1 MIDLGSPMDQ
11 IRYFENE
18 TSQGNAMKSISFILL
33 LSLLLANNVLSGQ
46 DSTPQSPEKTKQAEH
61 QRSDIEKVIEIGTTD
76 NRVQE
81 HLDYLTNRIG
91 PRLTSSEGMQAACQW
106 ARDQFEE
113 MGLQNC
119 RLEQWGEFPVGFER
133 GPSQGAMLAP
143 KQMKLEFGTN
153 AWTAGTRG
161 RVPGIAVMAPKT
173 MADLESM
180 RDTLEGA
187 YVLTTSNRR
196 SRRSRRDEPS
206 GDKKDEKQPSA
217 AETREVRQEL
227 MNCKIAGIVQS
238 TSDERILTGGRY
250 EISMDDLPTIPVISL
265 LKTQWD
271 EIKEMIDDGEKVEL
285 AFDIRNH
292 FRKGPIPLYNVIADI
307 PGTEFPD
314 EYVVVGGHIDSWDGA
329 TGATDNA
336 SGCATTMEAARILM
350 AAGVKPKRTIRFMLW
365 SGEEQGLLGSRAWVK
380 QNPKE
385 VQKVS
390 AVFVHDGGTNYV
402 SGITCTESMRP
413 DFESIFAQVMELD
426 DRTPFE
432 ISTTQTMRPRG
443 GSDHVSF
450 IQAGVPGFFW
460 NQSGRATYR
469 TTHHTQYDT
478 FETVVPEYQKH
489 SARVIAVGAL
499 GTANLDHLLSREGIQ
514 N

>member
-1 MIDLGSPMDQ
+1 
-11 IRYFENE
+11 
-18 TSQGNAMKSISFILL
+18 MKSISFALCLAILL
-33 LSLLLANNVLSGQ
+33 GNSISTAQ
-46 DSTPQSPEKTKQAEH
+46 DTASQEPASPAETTAINSVIQSIIK
-61 QRSDIEKVIEIGTTD
+61 IGTTD
-76 NRVQE
+76 NQVQE
-81 HLDYLTNRIG
+81 HLNYLTNRIG
-91 PRLTSSEGMQAACQW
+91 PRLTGSEGMQAACEW
-106 ARDQFEE
+106 TRDRFEE
-113 MGLQNC
+113 MGLDNC

-133 GPSQGAMLAP
+133 GPSYGLMLEP

-153 AWTAGTRG
+153 AWTAGTKG
-161 RVPGIAVMAPKT
+161 RVPGIAVMAPTT
-173 MADLESM
+173 MEELETM
-180 RDTLEGA
+180 RDKLDGA
-187 YVLTTSNRR
+187 YVLTASARSSRRRR
-196 SRRSRRDEPS
+196 SDTPEQGAKPNKRPS
-206 GDKKDEKQPSA
+206 I
-217 AETREVRQEL
+217 AETRQVREEL
-227 MNCKIAGIVQS
+227 LNCNIAGLVQS

-250 EISMDDLPTIPVISL
+250 KISMDQLPTIPVISL
-265 LKTQWD
+265 LKKQWD
-271 EIKEMIDDGEKVEL
+271 EVQGMLEEGKDVEL

-292 FRKGPIPLYNVIADI
+292 FRKGPIPLFNVIADI
-307 PGTEFPD
+307 PGTEFPN

-365 SGEEQGLLGSRAWVK
+365 SGEEQGLLGSRAWVE

-385 VQKVS
+385 VQNTS

-402 SGITCTESMRP
+402 SGITCTAAMRP
-413 DFESIFAQVMELD
+413 DFESIFADVMKLD
-426 DRTPFE
+426 ERTPFE
-432 ISTTQTMRPRG
+432 ISTIETMRPRG

-489 SARVIAVGAL
+489 SALVIAVGAL

>member
-1 MIDLGSPMDQ
+1 
-11 IRYFENE
+11 
-18 TSQGNAMKSISFILL
+18 MKSISFVLG
-33 LSLLLANNVLSGQ
+33 LSLLLGNSVLSAQDATGQ
-46 DSTPQSPEKTKQAEH
+46 TPAIPVQTAEQSTDVQK
-61 QRSDIEKVIEIGTTD
+61 IIEIGTTD
-76 NRVQE
+76 NQVQQ

-91 PRLTSSEGMQAACQW
+91 PRLTGSEGMQAACQW
-106 ARDQFEE
+106 ARDRFEK
-113 MGLQNC
+113 MGLENC
-119 RLEQWGEFPVGFER
+119 QLEQWGEFPVGFER
-133 GPSQGAMLAP
+133 GPSKGVMVEP

-173 MADLESM
+173 MEELESI
-180 RDTLEGA
+180 RDSLDGA
-187 YVLTTSNRR
+187 YVLTPPRRR
-196 SRRSRRDEPS
+196 SRRGRPETPANDEKEP
-206 GDKKDEKQPSA
+206 KQPSIE
-217 AETREVRQEL
+217 ETRQVREEL
-227 MNCKIAGIVQS
+227 MNCHIAGIVQS

-250 EISMDDLPTIPVISL
+250 QISMDELPTIPVISL
-265 LKTQWD
+265 LKNQWD
-271 EIKEMIDDGEKVEL
+271 EIKGLIDDGKKVEL

-292 FRKGPIPLYNVIADI
+292 FRKGPIPLFNVIADI

-385 VQKVS
+385 VQNIS

-402 SGITCTESMRP
+402 SGITCTKAMQP
-413 DFESIFAQVMELD
+413 DFENIFSDVMELD
-426 DRTPFE
+426 ERTPFE
-432 ISTTQTMRPRG
+432 ISVIETMRPRG

-489 SARVIAVGAL
+489 SALVIAVGAL
-499 GTANLDHLLSREGIQ
+499 GTANLDHLLSRDGIQ